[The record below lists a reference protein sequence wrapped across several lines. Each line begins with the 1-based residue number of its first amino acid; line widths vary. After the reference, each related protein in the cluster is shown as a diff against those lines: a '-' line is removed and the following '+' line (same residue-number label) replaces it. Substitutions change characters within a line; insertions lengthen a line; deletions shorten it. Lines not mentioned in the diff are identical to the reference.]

1 MSAGAGRVF
10 YMNTYF
16 HSVRLD
22 EEKCMGCTNCIKR
35 CPTQAIR
42 VRNGKAHIISERC
55 IDCGECIRVCPHHAK
70 YSHRDSMNRII
81 EFKYRVALPAPSLY
95 GQFNHLDDIG
105 YVITALKRLGFDEV
119 FEVAR
124 GCLLYTSPSPRDR
137 G

>member
-1 MSAGAGRVF
+1 
-10 YMNTYF
+10 MNTYF

-42 VRNGKAHIISERC
+42 VRSGKAHIISERC

-81 EFKYRVALPAPSLY
+81 EEESSPVFACASLRAIRAAVSM
-95 GQFNHLDDIG
+95 GELSGRTCGTRCGKQTLISRQTAGHAEDITG
-105 YVITALKRLGFDEV
+105 LGISYIP
-119 FEVAR
+119 
-124 GCLLYTSPSPRDR
+124 CS
-137 G
+137 

>member
-1 MSAGAGRVF
+1 
-10 YMNTYF
+10 MNTYF

-42 VRNGKAHIISERC
+42 VRSGKAHIISERC

-81 EFKYRVALPAPSLY
+81 ES
-95 GQFNHLDDIG
+95 N
-105 YVITALKRLGFDEV
+105 TE
-119 FEVAR
+119 
-124 GCLLYTSPSPRDR
+124 SPCPRRRSTGSSTILMISDMS
-137 G
+137 